1 MIDDELLELLTAA
14 LAPELSEPPPASLAL
29 LHRAIDARNAFARKP
44 LRVHH
49 RWVVPA
55 VAAFG
60 VLGISGGALAATGT
74 SLPRLARRLA
84 YDVGLPV
91 DSPQLYDAR
100 SHRDALR
107 AALARHD
114 ITAIA
119 TESAKLRAELG
130 HLNTDEHNRVGNDTD
145 QLLQQ
150 ADSQTDA
157 KNVDDE
163 QVTPTATS
171 TARDAPL
178 GDPTTD
184 NQPAN
189 NQNSDDQTTNTTA
202 TTTGQVD
209 VQPPD
214 PLSPDEPSSTV
225 TDNPQNPTTTTA
237 TSVPNVDIGQN
248 GEP

>member
-29 LHRAIDARNAFARKP
+29 LHRAVHARNAFARKP

-49 RWVVPA
+49 RWVVPTVA
-55 VAAFG
+55 VFAL
-60 VLGISGGALAATGT
+60 LGISGGAVAATGT

-91 DSPQLYDAR
+91 DSPRLSGAR

-119 TESAKLRAELG
+119 TESARLRAELG
-130 HLNTDEHNRVGNDTD
+130 HLSADEHNRVGNDTD

-150 ADSQTDA
+150 ADSATDA
-157 KNVDDE
+157 NNVEGD
-163 QVTPTATS
+163 QLTPIAT
-171 TARDAPL
+171 TMARDAPP
-178 GDPTTD
+178 GDQTTD
-184 NQPAN
+184 NQPAD
-189 NQNSDDQTTNTTA
+189 NQDSDNQTTNITA
-202 TTTGQVD
+202 TTGEFET
-209 VQPPD
+209 QPPNQ
-214 PLSPDEPSSTV
+214 LSPNDRSSSMGGNSPDPSTA
-225 TDNPQNPTTTTA
+225 TA
-237 TSVPNVDIGQN
+237 TSLPNVDTGQT